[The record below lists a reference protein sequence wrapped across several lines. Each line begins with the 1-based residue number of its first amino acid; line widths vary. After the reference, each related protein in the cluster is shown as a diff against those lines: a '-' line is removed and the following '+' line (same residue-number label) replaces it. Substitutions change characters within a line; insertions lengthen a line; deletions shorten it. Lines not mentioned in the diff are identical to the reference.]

1 MFTTAVPLPA
11 GLWRGISRYAG
22 AHVYCDDN
30 EVVLADNSLVA
41 MHSMKSGTKRL
52 ALPGN
57 HKVTDLITGESF
69 SDVTGLITFELNAPE
84 TRVFLLEAP
93 ES

>member
-1 MFTTAVPLPA
+1 
-11 GLWRGISRYAG
+11 
-22 AHVYCDDN
+22 
-30 EVVLADNSLVA
+30 
-41 MHSMKSGTKRL
+41 MHSMKSDAKRL

-69 SDVTGLITFELNAPE
+69 GDVTDLITFELNAPE

>member
-1 MFTTAVPLPA
+1 
-11 GLWRGISRYAG
+11 
-22 AHVYCDDN
+22 
-30 EVVLADNSLVA
+30 

-69 SDVTGLITFELNAPE
+69 SDVADLIPYELNAPE